1 MKKQFILFSS
11 LLLTAFIL
19 KAQQPSI
26 ERYVIASAG
35 GSYTDGSNLAVDYT
49 IGEVAILTLSNATNF
64 LTQGFQ
70 QPYESGVFINDLQND
85 LDIFYYPNPVT
96 SELNLNIIHAGNRS
110 FNIEL
115 FDLLGQ
121 KLTNQSGIANN
132 AGDANFIFDMHNL
145 ATGHYLLRISSGSD
159 LVRSIKILKISY

>member
-1 MKKQFILFSS
+1 MKKQFILFVS
-11 LLLTAFIL
+11 LLVTAFLL

-35 GSYTDGSNLAVDYT
+35 GSYTNGSTLAVDYT
-49 IGEVAILTLSNATNF
+49 LGEVAVLTLNNATNI

-70 QPYESGVFINDLQND
+70 QPYESGVFINDIQND

-96 SELNLNIIHAGNRS
+96 SELTLNINHAGKRS
-110 FNIEL
+110 FTIEL

-121 KLTNQSGIANN
+121 KLTSQSGIANHEGN
-132 AGDANFIFDMHNL
+132 ANFVFDMHHL
-145 ATGHYLLRISSGSD
+145 ATGNYLLRVSSGSNFNQ
-159 LVRSIKILKISY
+159 SIKVLKIGY